1 MLHTQP
7 LLLLRSQCLVYQKYQ
22 VGAVSADSLVGTYG
36 CSQLLLYF
44 AQGAQG
50 GGPAHGIGR
59 VVIEFADWD
68 GKFQLFK
75 AICLW

>member
-1 MLHTQP
+1 
-7 LLLLRSQCLVYQKYQ
+7 
-22 VGAVSADSLVGTYG
+22 VSADSLVGTYG